1 MHVESCGLFS
11 LKPST
16 VIVPCSMKE
25 DVDRLFTGHR
35 EMDGSDLKK
44 FHFSFCCYPG
54 YVVYSVKQKL
64 KQDYAGLSGCGIWDL
79 RLAGVEVTNTIMVPE
94 IAFTG
99 DNMSKFIVDSDN
111 VDVLRAK
118 ILILESTFNNDTM
131 TIEDAR
137 EYGHT
142 HLLEIVRYADRFRN
156 KCMLL
161 IHFSARHKQEET
173 EAAERRSHLFRE
185 ESLHSQKVS
194 HCTRPWEGIKLQGKF

>member
-35 EMDGSDLKK
+35 EMDGSDLK
-44 FHFSFCCYPG
+44 
-54 YVVYSVKQKL
+54 KL

-142 HLLEIVRYADRFRN
+142 HLLESTRFWDKERERERAVLARIEGHHRSKFLSLESDEIIVNGGSIADP
-156 KCMLL
+156 
-161 IHFSARHKQEET
+161 HWHKGGH
-173 EAAERRSHLFRE
+173 R
-185 ESLHSQKVS
+185 
-194 HCTRPWEGIKLQGKF
+194 